1 MVYKGYKLSLKMVI
15 RMTPSVIRT
24 TWGAARHSDT
34 LISIATLVT
43 RYITSKLTTTPPQSS
58 LVHDHCSF
66 VDNMTINYVNIYLR
80 DLDADKVNTKKS

>member
-1 MVYKGYKLSLKMVI
+1 MYKGYKLSLKMVI

-24 TWGAARHSDT
+24 TWGAVRHPDQYRYT
-34 LISIATLVT
+34 GHP
-43 RYITSKLTTTPPQSS
+43 YITSKLTTTPPQSS

-80 DLDADKVNTKKS
+80 DLDGDKVNTKKS

>member
-1 MVYKGYKLSLKMVI
+1 MYKGYKLSLKMVI

-24 TWGAARHSDT
+24 TWGAARHPDQYRYT
-34 LISIATLVT
+34 GHQVHQ
-43 RYITSKLTTTPPQSS
+43 YITSKLTTTPPQSS

-80 DLDADKVNTKKS
+80 DLDGDKVNTKKS